1 MQLRALRQV
10 VAWAIGLGL
19 SGGGAA
25 AAQGSPAG
33 RVAPAPAP
41 APAPPQLLPLSINST
56 PPGANI
62 YVDSREPGLRGQ
74 SGPDTTLRLSRGRHR
89 LLLELD
95 GYLPLAVPID
105 LVQPQ
110 RLSFTL
116 KPAPSTISVSALGQ
130 SPSLAGAEVYADGR
144 LGGAFPCVL
153 ELAPGRHTIEVR
165 RDGLL
170 IYVEHIEVKGGESRA
185 LYVPQP
191 SPSAPVPPLVP
202 GRPGAST
209 PAAMVA
215 VEVVPR
221 SPRSRYT
228 VMLSTGEECRTPCS
242 LRAPAGPTE
251 VFVFGPGR
259 RQFQRSVVIPEVPS
273 RLVVQDYSLSRIIL
287 GSIFASWSLPLLGI
301 GAVAADSPGGRVT
314 GPVLLAHGVVF
325 LGLGVG
331 LLAAIQTNRVTVRPL
346 LPSGARSRF
355 RVISGYVAPTAD
367 RSGAVA
373 GVALLR

>member
-1 MQLRALRQV
+1 MQLRARRQV
-10 VAWAIGLGL
+10 VAWTIGLGL
-19 SGGGAA
+19 SVGGIASAQVSSAGA
-25 AAQGSPAG
+25 
-33 RVAPAPAP
+33 V
-41 APAPPQLLPLSINST
+41 APAPPQLLPLSVNST
-56 PPGANI
+56 PPGANL
-62 YVDSREPGLRGQ
+62 YVDSKEPGLRGQ

-89 LLLELD
+89 LFLELD
-95 GYLPLAVPID
+95 GYLPLAVTID

-116 KPAPSTISVSALGQ
+116 KPAPATISVSTLGQ
-130 SPSLAGAEVYADGR
+130 GPFMTGAEVYADGR
-144 LGGAFPCVL
+144 LSGAFPCVL

-165 RDGLL
+165 REGLL
-170 IYVEHIEVKGGESRA
+170 LYVEHLEVKGGESRS

-191 SPSAPVPPLVP
+191 PPSGSAPPLGPGLPVPAVSTSAARVP
-202 GRPGAST
+202 
-209 PAAMVA
+209 

-221 SPRSRYT
+221 SPQSRYT
-228 VMLSTGEECRTPCS
+228 VMLSTGEECRTPCN
-242 LRAPAGPTE
+242 LRVPAGPTE

-259 RQFQRSVVIPEVPS
+259 RQFQRSVVIPPVPS

-287 GSIFASWSLPLLGI
+287 GSLFASWSLPLLGI
-301 GAVAADSPGGRVT
+301 GAVAADRPGGGVT

-331 LLAAIQTNRVTVRPL
+331 LLAAIQTNRVTVSPL

-367 RSGAVA
+367 RAGAVA
-373 GVALLR
+373 GLALLR

>member
-10 VAWAIGLGL
+10 AAWTIGLGL
-19 SGGGAA
+19 SVAGSASAQVSPQGA
-25 AAQGSPAG
+25 
-33 RVAPAPAP
+33 V
-41 APAPPQLLPLSINST
+41 APAPPQLLPLSVNST

-74 SGPDTTLRLSRGRHR
+74 SGPDTTLRLARGRHR
-89 LLLELD
+89 LFLELD
-95 GYLPLAVPID
+95 GYLPLAVTID

-110 RLSFTL
+110 RLSFAL
-116 KPAPSTISVSALGQ
+116 KPAPSTISVSALSQ
-130 SPSLAGAEVYADGR
+130 SPFLAGAEVYADGR

-170 IYVEHIEVKGGESRA
+170 LYVEHIEVKGGESRA

-191 SPSAPVPPLVP
+191 PPSQTAAPFGTARPVPQSSTAMAMASVP
-202 GRPGAST
+202 
-209 PAAMVA
+209 

-228 VMLSTGEECRTPCS
+228 VMLSTGEECRTPCN
-242 LRAPAGPTE
+242 LRVPPGPAE

-259 RQFQRSVVIPEVPS
+259 RQFQRSVVIPPVPS

-287 GSIFASWSLPLLGI
+287 GSIFTSWSLPLLGI
-301 GAVAADSPGGRVT
+301 GAVAADSPGGSVT

-325 LGLGVG
+325 LGVGVG
-331 LLAAIQTNRVTVRPL
+331 LLAAIQTNRVTVSPL

-355 RVISGYVAPTAD
+355 RVISGYVAPTGD

-373 GVALLR
+373 GLALSR

>member
-10 VAWAIGLGL
+10 VAWTIGLGL
-19 SGGGAA
+19 LGGGVAS
-25 AAQGSPAG
+25 AQVSSPPG
-33 RVAPAPAP
+33 PV

-62 YVDSREPGLRGQ
+62 YVDNKEPGLRGQ
-74 SGPDTTLRLSRGRHR
+74 SGPDTTLRLTRGRHR
-89 LLLELD
+89 LFLELD
-95 GYLPLAVPID
+95 GYLPLAVTID

-110 RLSFTL
+110 RLSFAL
-116 KPAPSTISVSALGQ
+116 KPAPSTISVSTLAQ
-130 SPSLAGAEVYADGR
+130 SPMLAGAEVYADGR

-170 IYVEHIEVKGGESRA
+170 LFVEHIEVKGGESRA

-191 SPSAPVPPLVP
+191 PPPASGSAPPFGTARPVPA
-202 GRPGAST
+202 AST
-209 PAAMVA
+209 SAAMVP

-228 VMLSTGEECRTPCS
+228 VMLSTGEECRTPCN
-242 LRAPAGPTE
+242 LRVPAGPTE

-259 RQFQRSVVIPEVPS
+259 RQFQRSVVIPPVPS

-287 GSIFASWSLPLLGI
+287 GSIFTSWSLPLLGI
-301 GAVAADSPGGRVT
+301 GAVAADGPQGGVT
-314 GPVLLAHGVVF
+314 GTVLLAHGVVF

-331 LLAAIQTNRVTVRPL
+331 LLAAIQTNRVTVSPL
-346 LPSGARSRF
+346 LPSGARARF

-367 RSGAVA
+367 RAGAVA
-373 GVALLR
+373 GLALLR

>member
-1 MQLRALRQV
+1 M
-10 VAWAIGLGL
+10 
-19 SGGGAA
+19 
-25 AAQGSPAG
+25 
-33 RVAPAPAP
+33 
-41 APAPPQLLPLSINST
+41 
-56 PPGANI
+56 
-62 YVDSREPGLRGQ
+62 
-74 SGPDTTLRLSRGRHR
+74 
-89 LLLELD
+89 
-95 GYLPLAVPID
+95 
-105 LVQPQ
+105 QPQ
-110 RLSFTL
+110 RLSFAL
-116 KPAPSTISVSALGQ
+116 KPAPSTISVSALGP
-130 SPSLAGAEVYADGR
+130 SPLLAGAEVYADGR

-170 IYVEHIEVKGGESRA
+170 VYVEHLEVKGGESRA

-191 SPSAPVPPLVP
+191 PPSVPMPPFGSARPL
-202 GRPGAST
+202 
-209 PAAMVA
+209 PAASSPAARVA

-221 SPRSRYT
+221 RPRSRYT

-242 LRAPAGPTE
+242 LQVPAGPNE

-273 RLVVQDYSLSRIIL
+273 RLVVQDYSLSRIVL
-287 GSIFASWSLPLLGI
+287 GSMFTSWSLPLLGI
-301 GAVAADSPGGRVT
+301 GAVAADSPGGGVT

-346 LPSGARSRF
+346 WPSGAGSRF
-355 RVISGYVAPTAD
+355 RVIGGYVAPTAD

-373 GVALLR
+373 GLALRR